1 MTPVQA
7 QSHPAPDDGRKVREG
22 RVFALTLAGG
32 FLFLALLTYW
42 RHAPRVAVITAA
54 LAAISLVAATLIP
67 GKLEPIR
74 RVWMKIGEGISYIT
88 TPIVMAIVY
97 YLAVTPIAAVRRLR
111 RTRRQSVGSNWHRRP
126 PLPPRERMERQ
137 F

>member
-1 MTPVQA
+1 MPTHA
-7 QSHPAPDDGRKVREG
+7 QEHSASDEGNKVREG

-42 RHAPRVAVITAA
+42 RHASRVAVITAA

-67 GKLEPIR
+67 GKLEPIHR
-74 RVWMKIGEGISYIT
+74 AWMKIGEGIGYIT

-111 RTRRQSVGSNWHRRP
+111 RTRRQPVGSNWHGRP
-126 PLPPRERMERQ
+126 PLPARERMERQ

>member
-1 MTPVQA
+1 LTRPHA
-7 QSHPAPDDGRKVREG
+7 QSNPAPDDGRKVREG
-22 RVFALTLAGG
+22 RFFALTLAGG

-42 RHAPRVAVITAA
+42 RHAPRVAVTAVA
-54 LAAISLVAATLIP
+54 LAAISVLAATLIP
-67 GKLEPIR
+67 GKLEPIQR
-74 RVWMKIGEGISYIT
+74 AWMKIGEGIGYIT

-111 RTRRQSVGSNWHRRP
+111 RTRRTSVGSNWHRRP
-126 PLPPRERMERQ
+126 PLPARERMERQ

>member
-1 MTPVQA
+1 LTRPHTA
-7 QSHPAPDDGRKVREG
+7 GNPAPDEGGKVREG

-42 RHAPRVAVITAA
+42 RHAPRVAVAAAA
-54 LAAISLVAATLIP
+54 LAAISLLAAALIP
-67 GKLEPIR
+67 GKLEAVQ
-74 RVWMKIGEGISYIT
+74 RVWMKIGEGIGYIT

-111 RTRRQSVGSNWHRRP
+111 RTRRQSVGSSWHRRP
-126 PLPPRERMERQ
+126 PLPAPERMERQ

>member
-1 MTPVQA
+1 LTRP
-7 QSHPAPDDGRKVREG
+7 HTENNPARDEGRKVREG

-42 RHAPRVAVITAA
+42 RHAPRVAVTAAA
-54 LAAISLVAATLIP
+54 LAAISLLAAALIP
-67 GKLEPIR
+67 GKLEPVQ
-74 RVWMKIGEGISYIT
+74 RVWMKIGEGIGYIT

-111 RTRRQSVGSNWHRRP
+111 RTRRQSIASNWHRRP
-126 PLPPRERMERQ
+126 PLPAPERMEHQ

>member
-1 MTPVQA
+1 MRPHA
-7 QSHPAPDDGRKVREG
+7 QNNPALDDRRKIHEG

-42 RHAPRVAVITAA
+42 RHAPRVAVTTAA
-54 LAAISLVAATLIP
+54 LAAVSLLAATLIP
-67 GKLEPIR
+67 GKLGPIQ
-74 RVWMKIGEGISYIT
+74 RVWMKIGESIGYIT
-88 TPIVMAIVY
+88 TPIAMAIVY
-97 YLAVTPIAAVRRLR
+97 YLAVTPIAGVRRIR

-126 PLPPRERMERQ
+126 PLPARERMERQ

>member
-1 MTPVQA
+1 MPTQA
-7 QSHPAPDDGRKVREG
+7 QEHSAPDEGREVRDG

-42 RHAPRVAVITAA
+42 RHAPRVAVTAAA
-54 LAAISLVAATLIP
+54 LAAISLLAATLIP
-67 GKLEPIR
+67 GKLEPIQ
-74 RVWMKIGEGISYIT
+74 RVWMKIGESIGYIT
-88 TPIVMAIVY
+88 TPIAMAIVY
-97 YLAVTPIAAVRRLR
+97 YLAVTPIAAVRRIR

-126 PLPPRERMERQ
+126 PLPERERMERQ